1 VLRRRLLAA
10 LTVVAPA
17 LLCWSHAFAGD
28 VQLLAPNRRAQT
40 LDPAALEHMP
50 SVTTHVSFLTEH
62 GTQAADYTGA
72 TLWSVLQQLGLI
84 ISTNA
89 RDREKQA
96 IVVTGHDGYAVVLA
110 MAEID
115 PAFESKEVLLAD
127 QVNGQPMP
135 AGEIR
140 LVVPGDR
147 HGGRSVRDVAQIE
160 IRNVAAPAP

>member
-1 VLRRRLLAA
+1 VLRRRLLTT

-17 LLCWSHAFAGD
+17 LLCWSSAFAGD
-28 VQLLAPNRRAQT
+28 VQLLAPNGRTQH
-40 LDPAALEHMP
+40 LDPAALSRMP
-50 SVTTHVSFLTEH
+50 SVRTHISFLTEH
-62 GTQAADYTGA
+62 GTEAADYTGA

-84 ISTNA
+84 TSANA

-96 IVVTGHDGYAVVLA
+96 IIVTGHDGYAVVLA

-115 PAFESKEVLLAD
+115 PAFEGKEVVLAD
-127 QVNGQPMP
+127 QVNDHAMP

-147 HGGRSVRDVAQIE
+147 HGGRSVRDVAQID
-160 IRNVAAPAP
+160 IRNVASPAP

>member
-1 VLRRRLLAA
+1 MASRRLLAI
-10 LTVVAPA
+10 LMIIVPA
-17 LLCWSHAFAGD
+17 LLCGSSAFAGD
-28 VQLLAPNRRAQT
+28 VQLLAPNGHTAT
-40 LDPAALEHMP
+40 LDPAALAHMP

-62 GTQAADYTGA
+62 GAEAADYTGA
-72 TLWSVLQQLGLI
+72 TLWSVLQQLGLVT
-84 ISTNA
+84 STNP

-115 PAFESKEVLLAD
+115 PAFESKQILLAD
-127 QVNGQPMP
+127 EANGHPMP

-147 HGGRSVRDVAQIE
+147 RGGRSVRDVARID
-160 IRNVAAPAP
+160 IRNVAP

>member
-1 VLRRRLLAA
+1 MPSRRLLAA
-10 LTVVAPA
+10 LTIAVPP
-17 LLCWSHAFAGD
+17 LLCWSSAFAGD
-28 VQLLAPNRRAQT
+28 VQLHAPNGHTGT
-40 LDPAALEHMP
+40 LDPATLAHMP
-50 SVTTHVSFLTEH
+50 PVATHVSFLTEH
-62 GTQAADYTGA
+62 GTEAADYTGA

-84 ISTNA
+84 TSTNP

-115 PAFESKEVLLAD
+115 PAFENKQVLLAD
-127 QVNGQPMP
+127 EVNGHPMS

-147 HGGRSVRDVAQIE
+147 RGGRSVRDVVRID
-160 IRNVAAPAP
+160 IRNVAP